1 MSSRPIDGIP
11 NSAAQTPPGVF
22 QRFFNRR
29 FLYMALLFVLP
40 VILADTLNVK
50 LTLLRDP
57 DLWWHLA
64 DARLLCTT
72 HHFIR
77 IEPYSFAV
85 AGQAWVNPEWLSE
98 LPFWFS
104 YQAFGLRG
112 IYLVTWLALAANVL
126 LLFWRGYRRT
136 GNSDASFWA
145 AALGFVLMTVNSGPR
160 TILFG
165 YLALSVEMF
174 LLEAAERGH
183 RRLLWFLPPL
193 FCLWIN
199 LHGSWLIGIALLA
212 LYCVCAFLRVN
223 MGSLRQEPTPSAE
236 RKHLICV
243 FAASIA
249 ALIVN
254 PYGWRLVFTPFDML
268 FNQSVNIANVAEWRP
283 LQVSSLEGT
292 VVVAIIALMVLANLK
307 RSRTWPVFDL
317 AVVLFAWYAA
327 VDHIRFSF
335 LAAVL
340 TVPFLAM
347 DIARSFSSES
357 EERTIPALNALI
369 GAAALCFA
377 VVMYPSESRLQK
389 QLARSFPLQTI
400 RSLQSS
406 WRTFNW
412 DYVGGMMAFEG
423 KPDLVDSRID
433 TFEHHGVL
441 QNYLAA
447 MNLQDA
453 PAVLDYYR
461 IDHVLVQQE
470 QPLGVLLAAL
480 PGWRLVAQEPDEGSN
495 YALFERVAVAGYPP
509 SASVVPATH

>member
-1 MSSRPIDGIP
+1 MNAPLTGSSSQR
-11 NSAAQTPPGVF
+11 AF
-22 QRFFNRR
+22 HRFFSRR
-29 FLYMALLFVLP
+29 FLYMSLLFVLP
-40 VILADTLNVK
+40 VVLADTLNVK

-57 DLWWHLA
+57 DIWWHLA

-85 AGQAWVNPEWLSE
+85 AGQSWVNPEWLSE
-98 LPFWFS
+98 LPFWFG

-112 IYLVTWLALAANVL
+112 IYLVTWLALSANLL
-126 LLFWRGYRRT
+126 LLFWRGFRRT

-165 YLALSVEMF
+165 YLALSAELF
-174 LLEAAERGH
+174 LLDCAERGR
-183 RRLLWFLPPL
+183 RRLLWLLPPL
-193 FCLWIN
+193 FCIWIN
-199 LHGSWLIGIALLA
+199 LHGSWLVGIALLA
-212 LYCVCAFLRVN
+212 LYCACGFLRVR
-223 MGSLRQEPTPSAE
+223 MGALEQEPMPSAD
-236 RKHLICV
+236 RKRLLGV
-243 FAASIA
+243 FAASVA

-254 PYGWRLVFTPFDML
+254 PYGWRLVWTPFDML
-268 FNQSVNIANVAEWRP
+268 FNQTVNIAHVSEWRP
-283 LQVSSLEGT
+283 LQIGTLEGT
-292 VVVAIIALMVLANLK
+292 VVVAIIALMILANLK

-369 GAAALCFA
+369 AAAALCFA
-377 VVMYPSESRLQK
+377 VVMYPTENRLRS
-389 QLARSFPLQTI
+389 QLAFSFPLQII
-400 RSLQSS
+400 RAIQPS

-423 KPDLVDSRID
+423 KPDLVDSRVD

-447 MNLQDA
+447 MNILDA
-453 PAVLDYYR
+453 PAVLDSYR
-461 IDHVLVQQE
+461 IDHVLVQEQ
-470 QPLGVLLAAL
+470 QPLGVLLANL
-480 PGWRLVAQEPDEGSN
+480 PGG
-495 YALFERVAVAGYPP
+495 
-509 SASVVPATH
+509 